1 MSVAPVA
8 LPQQLTFDVGGEL
21 AKPTGSSLSVT
32 GKADIRSQLYI
43 DDDVLVQI
51 VDAGGELIA
60 SFDATCID
68 VAFKKH
74 DATETTTAWVE
85 RTHKLKLGDRND

>member
-1 MSVAPVA
+1 VSAA
-8 LPQQLTFDVGGEL
+8 TIDLPQQLTFDVGGEL